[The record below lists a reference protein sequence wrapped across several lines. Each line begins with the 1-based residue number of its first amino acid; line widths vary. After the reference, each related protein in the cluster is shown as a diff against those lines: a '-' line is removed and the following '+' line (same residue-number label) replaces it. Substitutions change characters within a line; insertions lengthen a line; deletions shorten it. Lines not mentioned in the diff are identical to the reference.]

1 MKEQQI
7 TDRLIA
13 AHSAYV
19 EKTGKQP
26 NMRPMLSFSAG
37 GKILVW
43 MHGDKYGDE
52 IGGKGTTFA
61 AALDALDAE
70 IAAIPSAEEQA
81 RNEAAKAV
89 ANAIEKCRA
98 AGYDG
103 EVLNPL
109 ADLAKRISENA
120 LTYQPATETEGAPV

>member
-1 MKEQQI
+1 MEI
-7 TDRLIA
+7 RT
-13 AHSAYV
+13 SAV
-19 EKTGKQP
+19 AE
-26 NMRPMLSFSAG
+26 
-37 GKILVW
+37 
-43 MHGDKYGDE
+43 
-52 IGGKGTTFA
+52 TFA
-61 AALDALDAE
+61 ATLDGLDAA

-109 ADLAKRISENA
+109 ADLAKRISKNA
-120 LTYQPATETEGAPV
+120 LTHEPSA

>member
-1 MKEQQI
+1 MNEQQI

-26 NMRPMLSFSAG
+26 YLGCSPTMSVEATGEVRAQLWAES
-37 GKILVW
+37 KHTLR
-43 MHGDKYGDE
+43 
-52 IGGKGTTFA
+52 GKGATFA
-61 AALDALDAE
+61 AALDGLDAA

-89 ANAIEKCRA
+89 TNAIEKCRA

-109 ADLAKRISENA
+109 ADLAKQISKNA
-120 LTYQPATETEGAPV
+120 LTHEATA

>member
-1 MKEQQI
+1 MNEQQI

-13 AHSAYV
+13 AHAAYV

-26 NMRPMLSFSAG
+26 YLGFQPDLRVTASGSITADIWVDG
-37 GKILVW
+37 HTHI
-43 MHGDKYGDE
+43 
-52 IGGKGTTFA
+52 KGTGETFA
-61 AALDALDAE
+61 AALDALDAA

-120 LTYQPATETEGAPV
+120 LTHEATA

>member
-1 MKEQQI
+1 MNEQQI
-7 TDRLIA
+7 TDRLVA
-13 AHSAYV
+13 AHAAYV

-26 NMRPMLSFSAG
+26 YTPPNSSLGTDGKVRVWLRKTSVNDPLSG
-37 GKILVW
+37 
-43 MHGDKYGDE
+43 E
-52 IGGKGTTFA
+52 GTTYA
-61 AALDALDAE
+61 AALDILDAA

-109 ADLAKRISENA
+109 ADLAKHISKNA
-120 LTYQPATETEGAPV
+120 LTHEGAPI

>member
-1 MKEQQI
+1 MNEQQI

-19 EKTGKQP
+19 AKTGKQP
-26 NMRPMLSFSAG
+26 YLPPNGSLGTDGMVR
-37 GKILVW
+37 VW
-43 MHGDKYGDE
+43 MRMTGFDDTV
-52 IGGKGTTFA
+52 GGEGKTFA
-61 AALDALDAE
+61 AALDGLDAA

-109 ADLAKRISENA
+109 ADLAKRISKNA
-120 LTYQPATETEGAPV
+120 LTYEGTPA

>member
-1 MKEQQI
+1 MNEQQI

-13 AHSAYV
+13 AHAVYV

-26 NMRPMLSFSAG
+26 YLGFSPTLSVEATGEVRAQLWADS
-37 GKILVW
+37 KHTLR
-43 MHGDKYGDE
+43 
-52 IGGKGTTFA
+52 GKGTTFA
-61 AALDALDAE
+61 AALDAFDAA
-70 IAAIPSAEEQA
+70 IAAIPSADEQA

-103 EVLNPL
+103 KVLNPL
-109 ADLAKRISENA
+109 ADLAKQISENA
-120 LTYQPATETEGAPV
+120 LTYDATA

>member
-1 MKEQQI
+1 MNEQQI

-13 AHSAYV
+13 AHAAYV

-26 NMRPMLSFSAG
+26 YIDPNLTVGTSGIFEAW
-37 GKILVW
+37 L
-43 MHGDKYGDE
+43 YGDTSMNVRTE
-52 IGGKGTTFA
+52 GIGTTFV
-61 AALDALDAE
+61 AALDALDAA
-70 IAAIPSAEEQA
+70 IAAIPSAEDQA

-103 EVLNPL
+103 EALNLL
-109 ADLAKRISENA
+109 ADLAKRISEDA
-120 LTYQPATETEGAPV
+120 LTHEATA

>member
-1 MKEQQI
+1 MNEQQI

-26 NMRPMLSFSAG
+26 YMGPTINIEANENVSWWIYGASVDDRKVG
-37 GKILVW
+37 QGK
-43 MHGDKYGDE
+43 
-52 IGGKGTTFA
+52 TFA
-61 AALDALDAE
+61 AALDALDDA

-103 EVLNPL
+103 EVLQSC
-109 ADLAKRISENA
+109 RA
-120 LTYQPATETEGAPV
+120 LCRALVKGWV

>member
-7 TDRLIA
+7 TDRLVA
-13 AHSAYV
+13 AHAAYV

-26 NMRPMLSFSAG
+26 YLGEPDLRITSSGNIYCFIWASVSDRITG
-37 GKILVW
+37 
-43 MHGDKYGDE
+43 H
-52 IGGKGTTFA
+52 GTTFA
-61 AALDALDAE
+61 EALDALDGA
-70 IAAIPSAEEQA
+70 IAAIPSAEDQA

-120 LTYQPATETEGAPV
+120 LTHEATA

>member
-1 MKEQQI
+1 MNEQQT

-26 NMRPMLSFSAG
+26 YTPPNSSLG
-37 GKILVW
+37 TDGKVRVW
-43 MHGDKYGDE
+43 LRGKDIDDKYEGQ
-52 IGGKGTTFA
+52 GTTFA
-61 AALDALDAE
+61 EALYDLYAA

-98 AGYDG
+98 AGYNG

-109 ADLAKRISENA
+109 ADLAKQISENA
-120 LTYQPATETEGAPV
+120 LTYEATA

>member
-1 MKEQQI
+1 MNEQQI

-13 AHSAYV
+13 SHAAYV

-26 NMRPMLSFSAG
+26 YIGPQLTVTTC
-37 GKILVW
+37 GKVDAWL
-43 MHGDKYGDE
+43 YGDTSMNVRTQG
-52 IGGKGTTFA
+52 IGETFA
-61 AALDALDAE
+61 AALDAFDAA
-70 IAAIPSAEEQA
+70 IAAIPSAEDQA

-120 LTYQPATETEGAPV
+120 LTYDATA

>member
-1 MKEQQI
+1 MNEQQI
-7 TDRLIA
+7 TDRLVA
-13 AHSAYV
+13 AHAAYV
-19 EKTGKQP
+19 ETTGKQP
-26 NMRPMLSFSAG
+26 YIGPKLDIDASGNVGAYIYPDFSMKERLG
-37 GKILVW
+37 VS
-43 MHGDKYGDE
+43 
-52 IGGKGTTFA
+52 GKGLA
-61 AALDALDAE
+61 ATLNALDAA
-70 IAAIPSAEEQA
+70 IAAIPSAEDQA

-120 LTYQPATETEGAPV
+120 LTFEVTG

>member
-1 MKEQQI
+1 MNEQQI

-13 AHSAYV
+13 AHAAYV

-26 NMRPMLSFSAG
+26 YTPPNSSLG
-37 GKILVW
+37 TDGKVRAWLRGKNID
-43 MHGDKYGDE
+43 DKYEGH
-52 IGGKGTTFA
+52 GKTFA
-61 AALDALDAE
+61 EALYDLYAAID
-70 IAAIPSAEEQA
+70 AIPSAEDQA

-98 AGYDG
+98 AGYNG

-120 LTYQPATETEGAPV
+120 LTYEATA

>member
-1 MKEQQI
+1 MNEQQI

-26 NMRPMLSFSAG
+26 LLSPRLTLGGPSIRAWIMRSC
-37 GKILVW
+37 
-43 MHGDKYGDE
+43 
-52 IGGKGTTFA
+52 GTDIDATGETFA
-61 AALDALDAE
+61 AALDALDAA
-70 IAAIPSAEEQA
+70 IAAIPSAEDQA

-103 EVLNPL
+103 EVINPL

-120 LTYQPATETEGAPV
+120 LTYEATA

>member
-1 MKEQQI
+1 MNEQQI
-7 TDRLIA
+7 ADRLVA
-13 AHSAYV
+13 AHAAYV

-26 NMRPMLSFSAG
+26 FIEPQLSIGTRGIVRAWLR
-37 GKILVW
+37 GKDLDDSREG
-43 MHGDKYGDE
+43 H
-52 IGGKGTTFA
+52 GTTFA
-61 AALDALDAE
+61 AALDGMDAS

-98 AGYDG
+98 AGYNG

-109 ADLAKRISENA
+109 ADLAKHISENA
-120 LTYQPATETEGAPV
+120 LTHEAIA

>member
-1 MKEQQI
+1 MNEQQI
-7 TDRLIA
+7 TDRLVA

-26 NMRPMLSFSAG
+26 CLTPNVWLYSSGSVRAEIYEG
-37 GKILVW
+37 EGKSIDS
-43 MHGDKYGDE
+43 HGK
-52 IGGKGTTFA
+52 TFA
-61 AALDALDAE
+61 AALDALDAA

-120 LTYQPATETEGAPV
+120 LTYEATA

>member
-1 MKEQQI
+1 MNEQQI
-7 TDRLIA
+7 TDRLVA

-19 EKTGKQP
+19 AKTGKQP
-26 NMRPMLSFSAG
+26 YLGFAPTLSVEATGEVRAQLWAESKHA
-37 GKILVW
+37 LR
-43 MHGDKYGDE
+43 
-52 IGGKGTTFA
+52 GKGTTFA
-61 AALDALDAE
+61 AALDALDAA
-70 IAAIPSAEEQA
+70 IAAIPSAEDQA

-103 EVLNPL
+103 EVINPL

-120 LTYQPATETEGAPV
+120 LTYEGAPI

>member
-1 MKEQQI
+1 MNEQQI

-13 AHSAYV
+13 AHTAYV

-26 NMRPMLSFSAG
+26 YLGIAPSLSIGASG
-37 GKILVW
+37 DVIVSLWVESGVTIYGRGK
-43 MHGDKYGDE
+43 
-52 IGGKGTTFA
+52 TFT
-61 AALDALDAE
+61 AALDELDTK
-70 IAAIPSAEEQA
+70 IAAIPSADEQA

-120 LTYQPATETEGAPV
+120 LTYEVAK

>member
-1 MKEQQI
+1 MNEQQI
-7 TDRLIA
+7 TDRLVA
-13 AHSAYV
+13 AHAAYV

-26 NMRPMLSFSAG
+26 YMPPNSSLGTDGTVR
-37 GKILVW
+37 VW
-43 MHGDKYGDE
+43 MRTTSVNDTLSGE
-52 IGGKGTTFA
+52 GTTYA
-61 AALDALDAE
+61 AAIDSFDAA
-70 IAAIPSAEEQA
+70 IAAIPSAEERA
-81 RNEAAKAV
+81 RNAAAKAV

-120 LTYQPATETEGAPV
+120 LTYDATA